1 MKTEGVHK
9 QTCLARNAKR
19 VLQAEMKRCQLVTQK
34 HIEVHK
40 CSGKGENQNEKTV
53 TLRQNGLL
61 TTYSM
66 KFI

>member
-40 CSGKGENQNEKTV
+40 YSGKGENQNEKTNF
-53 TLRQNGLL
+53 TLEWFVNHL
-61 TTYSM
+61 
-66 KFI
+66 IIV